1 MRTKEGPALRNLLF
15 SDWYEDDVDASRLKN
30 NGERGRKN
38 YNIIRMNFNWIIDL
52 SMISILWV
60 LPH

>member
-15 SDWYEDDVDASRLKN
+15 SDWYEDDVDARRLKN

-38 YNIIRMNFNWIIDL
+38 YNIIRMNFNWIINL